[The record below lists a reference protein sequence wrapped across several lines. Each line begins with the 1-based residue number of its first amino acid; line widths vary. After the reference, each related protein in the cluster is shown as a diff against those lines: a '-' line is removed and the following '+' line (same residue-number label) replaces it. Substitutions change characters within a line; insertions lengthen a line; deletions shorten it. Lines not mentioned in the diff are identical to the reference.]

1 MSSKAAK
8 RRAEFEKR
16 QDKRQEKE
24 RKKKALFEA
33 DTIEEM
39 AAILGVKLK

>member
-8 RRAEFEKR
+8 RLAGFE
-16 QDKRQEKE
+16 KRQEKE

-33 DTIEEM
+33 GTIEEM

>member
-16 QDKRQEKE
+16 QEKRQEKE

-33 DTIEEM
+33 GTIEEM

>member
-16 QDKRQEKE
+16 QEKRQEKE

-33 DTIEEM
+33 GTIEEI